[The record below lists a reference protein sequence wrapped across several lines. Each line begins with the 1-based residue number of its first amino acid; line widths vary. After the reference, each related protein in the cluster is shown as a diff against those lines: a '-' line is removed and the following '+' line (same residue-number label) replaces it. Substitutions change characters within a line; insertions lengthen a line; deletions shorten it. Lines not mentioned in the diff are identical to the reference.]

1 MRVPPRTPVLV
12 GAAAVQ
18 QHKGAEGDEAV
29 DLMIEAMHRAGDDS
43 GNPALPEQ
51 ADLVAVP
58 RGSWGYADAARLV
71 AEAVGAKAR
80 TILAQLG
87 VLQQTLLTR
96 ACAAIAAGQADVV
109 AVCGGE
115 ARDRSRLISRS
126 GKSEPEQADAGPAPD
141 DVLLP
146 HGDIIDPLEL
156 QRGLAVP
163 AHQYAMMENALRAA
177 DGQALA
183 AHADAIA
190 ALWAGFSRVAA
201 SNPDA
206 WSRTTVAPE
215 KLSHPSERNRLI
227 AFPYNR
233 LHVSQWNV
241 NQAAALIFTSAEAAE
256 RLGIASDQWVF
267 PLAAAES
274 NCMIPL
280 VRRRDLHRCP
290 GVAAAGS
297 RALELAGV
305 RLDGIRHVDLYS
317 CFPVAVRIQARELG
331 LRDDPDDRPLTV
343 TGGMTFAG
351 GPLNNY
357 VLQATVKMAE
367 LLRASTPE
375 GSRSATLGL
384 VSAVSGML
392 TKQAFALWSNR
403 PPESTGGFAQ
413 ADVSEETEHQTPT
426 CPITPGY
433 DGPAT
438 VASYTVTGGPEGT
451 QRCIALADL
460 PDGSRTIATSGDEQL
475 AHDMTTGEWCGRP
488 IDIRAGTIRPL
499 M

>member
-1 MRVPPRTPVLV
+1 V
-12 GAAAVQ
+12 GAATVQ
-18 QHKGAEGDEAV
+18 QHNDAEGDEAV
-29 DLMIEAMHRAGDDS
+29 DLMIEAIRRAGADS
-43 GNPALPEQ
+43 GNPALPEH
-51 ADLVAVP
+51 ANLVAVP
-58 RGSWGYADAARLV
+58 RGSWGYTDPARLIAAAAG
-71 AEAVGAKAR
+71 AEAR
-80 TILAQLG
+80 TVLAQLG

-96 ACAAIAAGQADVV
+96 ACAAIASGQADVA

-115 ARDRSRLISRS
+115 ARERSRLISRS
-126 GKSEPEQADAGPAPD
+126 GQTDHERADAGPRPD
-141 DVLLP
+141 EVLVP
-146 HGDIIDPLEL
+146 DGNIVDPLEL
-156 QRGLAVP
+156 QCGLAVP

-177 DGQALA
+177 DGQGVP

-190 ALWAGFSRVAA
+190 DLWAGFSRVAA
-201 SNPDA
+201 GNPDA
-206 WSRTTVAPE
+206 WSRVPVPPGE
-215 KLSHPSERNRLI
+215 LSQPSERNRLI

-241 NQAAALIFTSAEAAE
+241 NQAAALIFASAEAAE
-256 RLGIASDQWVF
+256 RLGIASERWVF

-274 NCMIPL
+274 NTMIPL
-280 VRRRDLHRCP
+280 VRREDLHRCP

-297 RALELAGV
+297 RALELGGV
-305 RLDGIRHVDLYS
+305 HLDDIRYIDLYS

-331 LRDDPDDRPLTV
+331 LRDDQDDRPLTV

-375 GSRSATLGL
+375 RSKSASIGL

-403 PPESTGGFAQ
+403 PPEPAGGFPH
-413 ADVSEETEHQTPT
+413 ADVSEETEHRTPT
-426 CPITPGY
+426 CPSRPSY

-451 QRCIALADL
+451 QRCIAVADL
-460 PDGSRTIATSGDEQL
+460 PDGSRTIATSSDRQL
-475 AHDMTTGEWCGRP
+475 TRAMTTEEWCGRQ
-488 IDIRAGTIRPL
+488 IAIRAGTIYT
-499 M
+499 